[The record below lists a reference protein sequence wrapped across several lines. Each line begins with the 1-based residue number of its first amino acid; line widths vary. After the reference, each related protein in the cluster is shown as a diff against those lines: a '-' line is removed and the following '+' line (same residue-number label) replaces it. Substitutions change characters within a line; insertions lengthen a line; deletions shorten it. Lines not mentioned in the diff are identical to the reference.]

1 MIVSGSREP
10 RSDHELGPI
19 VKQGSSN
26 SLAMAANSETTAN
39 AAAGRGVPHTIA
51 QRACK
56 TAPACSRMDHV
67 DDLELEVT
75 SGRSAWPNY

>member
-1 MIVSGSREP
+1 
-10 RSDHELGPI
+10 
-19 VKQGSSN
+19 
-26 SLAMAANSETTAN
+26 MAANSETTAN

-56 TAPACSRMDHV
+56 NAPACSRMDHV

-75 SGRSAWPNY
+75 SGRSAWPKY